1 MQSEEGW
8 FNRFVNGLPDT
19 WLFNVAAKWV
29 LVPLWARLTPLQPL
43 PGGPPPSIAPSDN
56 LQRMMNLIMPLADK
70 SPIGRAKAAAA
81 IAQYKDTIY
90 AGLDN
95 VGTVH
100 FARFVIVGDNI
111 CMFSVYDGDFTNYI
125 RDFIATI
132 GDVFNA
138 VVSLVEGGDKVI
150 PCERN
155 ADAFIQWV
163 HERDLYQLPDTATGF
178 LRDQERLNGDS
189 AVSGNDDLT
198 LLPRKLILQLH
209 VNANVSLGSGYRAYP
224 GFSAAQVRE
233 RLGLGW

>member
-1 MQSEEGW
+1 MQSEEGR
-8 FNRFVNGLPDT
+8 FNRFVNGLPGT
-19 WLFNVAAKWV
+19 RLFHLVANWV
-29 LVPLWARLTPLQPL
+29 LVPLWARWTPVQPL

-56 LQRMMNLIMPLADK
+56 VQSMMNLIMPLADK

-81 IAQYKDTIY
+81 IAQYKDAIY

-138 VVSLVEGGDKVI
+138 VVGLVEGGEKVI

-155 ADAFIQWV
+155 VDAFIQWI
-163 HERDLYQLPDTATGF
+163 HEHDLYQVPDTPTGV
-178 LRDQERLNGDS
+178 LRDQDALNGDN
-189 AVSGNDDLT
+189 AESGDDDLN
-198 LLPRKLILQLH
+198 LLPRRLILQLR

-224 GFSAAQVRE
+224 GFSAAQVRD
-233 RLGLGW
+233 RMGLGW